1 MIREYFDPE
10 SDGIKMIK
18 DMIQAQSLT
27 GSK

>member
-10 SDGIKMIK
+10 SDGIKMIE